1 MKNKILYLIIGILI
15 GAIAT
20 TTAFL
25 IYNKTLSKNFNQP
38 EMMQMDEN
46 QRKELPSNRNMREPD
61 EKENQRGGTSPK
73 MPSSSNNNI

>member
-25 IYNKTLSKNFNQP
+25 IYNKTLSKNFK
-38 EMMQMDEN
+38 
-46 QRKELPSNRNMREPD
+46 QRY
-61 EKENQRGGTSPK
+61 
-73 MPSSSNNNI
+73 